1 MKALFFYVYR
11 EIFFQLIKIID
22 EFYYVLIKLLTRI
35 RIFLLIFDLKIEIA
49 IENILKIRY
58 I

>member
-1 MKALFFYVYR
+1 M
-11 EIFFQLIKIID
+11 IFQLIKVIG
-22 EFYYVLIKLLTRI
+22 ELHYVLIKLLTRI
-35 RIFLLIFDLKIEIA
+35 RISLLIFGLKIEII